1 MADVSWQI
9 QNSNSSVITI
19 VNNAFAIND
28 AFEKRWQSPANFNSK
43 IQSLAVKSLVNSEAF
58 ASRNQVL
65 KSLFSEK
72 ENYLLVLNTAMPLNS
87 LIDEEVMEDQIKELI
102 VCKITKALNRKCQL
116 VFMTYF
122 SRKSDHIF
130 CRLEVF
136 LNTTNPVTVEEVEK
150 IKEHLSSTKFKFG
163 TISKIV
169 LEDIVSNNSNPSPKE
184 EIEFWKSIKFDDRL
198 LTDDNYLN
206 NESVFKRFYGIDSQ
220 VRMVLSPLQ
229 SAIQTA
235 GKRMV
240 HSVLF
245 GPPAC
250 GKTSVLNHLEH
261 ILGKENIL
269 KLDAP
274 TTTKAGIE
282 KLFLNSN
289 IPPVVILEEAEKANE
304 DWLRNWLSLLD
315 ERSEI
320 RKVSHKETIVK
331 DIDILFYCTVN
342 DSERFNNL
350 LDGAL
355 ASRCKN
361 KIYFPRPTME
371 TIEKILYRDIEENGG
386 MKEWVQPALQL
397 AKDLNIDDPRVI
409 ISFLAGGN
417 RLLDGSYQEDKK
429 KCINTS
435 LIT

>member
-1 MADVSWQI
+1 MANEVVSWQTENI
-9 QNSNSSVITI
+9 SSSVITI
-19 VNNAFAIND
+19 ANNAFAVND
-28 AFEKRWQSPANFNSK
+28 AFEKRLLFNPK
-43 IQSLAVKSLVNSEAF
+43 NQINPIKSLVPSEAF
-58 ASRNQVL
+58 ANKSQML

-72 ENYLLVLNTAMPLNS
+72 ERYMLVLNTAMPLNS
-87 LIDEEVMEDQIKELI
+87 HIDEVVMEDQIKDLI
-102 VCKITKALNRKCQL
+102 IVKATKALNRKCQF
-116 VFMTYF
+116 VIMTYF
-122 SRKSDHIF
+122 TKKSDHIF
-130 CRLEVF
+130 CRIEVF
-136 LNTTNPVTVEEVEK
+136 MNTTSAITAEELGK
-150 IKEHLSSTKFKFG
+150 IKELLNPTNLKFG
-163 TISKIV
+163 SISKIV
-169 LEDIVSNNSNPSPKE
+169 LEDIGSNHTVPSVKE
-184 EIEFWKSIKFDDRL
+184 EIEFWKNIKFDDRL
-198 LTDDNYLN
+198 LSDDNYLN

-220 VRMVLSPLQ
+220 IRMVLSPLQ
-229 SAIQTA
+229 SAIQTV

-342 DSERFNNL
+342 DSERFNGL

-386 MKEWVQPALQL
+386 MKEWVPPALQL

-409 ISFLAGGN
+409 ISFLAGGS

-429 KCINTS
+429 KCISTN